1 MLNERQLYALNHR
14 FAAPV
19 ECRAHFNKV
28 PKASAKAKLEAEAPA
43 SAERMRG
50 YYGIGDFAQSRPIR
64 YGVIPPV
71 ISENTLYTSGAMDRF
86 IQAMDSYEYQRPPV
100 EPRRYDYRYPRPAPR
115 DNGQTLQSR
124 NEAQAEA
131 RAANAARVRGPL
143 NRLLGI

>member
-1 MLNERQLYALNHR
+1 MLNERQLYMLNHP
-14 FAAPV
+14 FAQPV
-19 ECRAHFNKV
+19 ECRAHANRV
-28 PKASAKAKLEAEAPA
+28 PKASAKAKFEAEILEKEAL
-43 SAERMRG
+43 MRE
-50 YYGIGDFAQSRPIR
+50 YYSINGFTPMTR
-64 YGVIPPV
+64 YTTHAPV
-71 ISENTLYTSGAMDRF
+71 ISENTLYTNGAMDRF
-86 IQAMDSYEYQRPPV
+86 IRALDSYEYQRPPV